1 MTAISPC
8 GRSWHASRIEGLPL
22 APTRASTK
30 ASRPDGR
37 GNAPRSLTTRTRQV
51 EHRAR
56 PPQTLACGTLNRRLV
71 SRMLSPLGT
80 RTRRLGYDT
89 VIDPRLLSTT
99 ARIDHGVI

>member
-1 MTAISPC
+1 M
-8 GRSWHASRIEGLPL
+8 EGSSLT
-22 APTRASTK
+22 PTRVRTNP
-30 ASRPDGR
+30 SRRDGR

-71 SRMLSPLGT
+71 SRILRPLGT

-89 VIDPRLLSTT
+89 VIDPRRLSST
-99 ARIDHGVI
+99 ARTPRAANTSTIADRYRIG